1 MDLSAIALMLAAKFP
16 IVGLVLSGLGI
27 LVVVGL
33 AVVALTPSKAD
44 DEAVEKVEAKYPL
57 VGQVLKVLASFS
69 PIQKK

>member
-16 IVGLVLSGLGI
+16 IVGLILSGLGI

-33 AVVALTPSKAD
+33 AVVALTPSKKD
-44 DEAVEKVEAKYPL
+44 DEAVSKLEAMPI
-57 VGQVLKVLASFS
+57 VGQLLKVLASFS